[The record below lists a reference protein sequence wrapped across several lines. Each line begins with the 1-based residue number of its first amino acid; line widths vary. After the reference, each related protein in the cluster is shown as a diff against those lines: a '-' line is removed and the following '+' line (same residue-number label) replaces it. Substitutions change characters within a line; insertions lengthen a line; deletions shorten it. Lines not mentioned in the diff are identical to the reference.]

1 MQRTFFFRLKRFL
14 TRLRFIVGADN
25 LSKFGSLFAAA
36 LGMATLQVIGVA
48 SLLPFLK
55 LVTEPELIETN
66 EMVGLAY
73 DVSGAE
79 SVQAFL
85 ILAGVAVLV
94 LIAFSSA
101 FTVFTFALQYRVV
114 QGTTFDIERRMLRHY
129 INKEYIYFLVSNT
142 SNMAKQLLTEVSH
155 FSEYLLMQLV
165 LAVVHTFMVLFIF
178 TLVFVVNPVLALV
191 TMAIL
196 GGSYFLAYSRI
207 RGRLLTLGGARIEAL
222 DARFKTAT
230 EALSGVKT
238 VKALDCAPYFLRQFS
253 DASGRYHDSIIRY
266 QTLKVAP
273 SYLVQSIAFG
283 GVVAIILYLLAADQT
298 MDDIIPILGL
308 YAAAGYKLLPS
319 LRTLFNAL
327 SLVRYNH
334 PMVDQLYR
342 DLGGL
347 DDPPAVPVGD
357 DPGAAA
363 VPFDEALELRG
374 VTFAYPNAEA
384 AAVRDVTLRIERGTR
399 VAFAG
404 STGSGKTTLVDIVM
418 SLIKP
423 IEGDLLVDGTP
434 ITEANDVA
442 WRRTIGYVPQDVF
455 VVDDTVAKNIAFGI
469 PDEEVDLERVR
480 EAARTARLHDFIVQ
494 ELPEQYGTK
503 VGERGNRLSG
513 GQRQRLGLAR
523 ALYRRPSLLIL
534 DEATSAL
541 DGVTQESVMQALNEL
556 PERVTIL
563 AIAHRL
569 STVKSF
575 DTIYLMDQGAVTMK
589 GSYDE
594 LMAGSDQFRE
604 MATLAAV

>member
-1 MQRTFFFRLKRFL
+1 MSTSTSRTGRFL
-14 TRLRFIVGADN
+14 RRLRFIVGAKN
-25 LSKFGSLFAAA
+25 LYKFGYLFVAA
-36 LGMATLQVIGVA
+36 LGMASLQVIGVA

-66 EMVGLAY
+66 EWVALAY
-73 DVSGAE
+73 DLSGAG
-79 SVQAFL
+79 SVQTFM
-85 ILAGVAVLV
+85 IMAGVAVLV

-129 INKEYIYFLVSNT
+129 INKEYIYFLTSNT

-178 TLVFVVNPVLALV
+178 ALVLVVNPALALV

-207 RGRLLTLGGARIEAL
+207 RGRLLSLGGTRIQAL

-230 EALSGVKT
+230 EALGGVKT

-253 DASGRYHDSIIRY
+253 DASSRYHDSIVRY

-327 SLVRYNH
+327 SLVRYNY
-334 PMVDQLYR
+334 PMVNQLYR
-342 DLGGL
+342 DLGGNEER
-347 DDPPAVPVGD
+347 PPATEGEGD
-357 DPGAAA
+357 AG
-363 VPFDEALELRG
+363 VPFEEAVELRD
-374 VTFAYPNAEA
+374 VTFRYPNAET
-384 AAVRDVTLRIERGTR
+384 AAVKDVSLRIEKGSRI
-399 VAFAG
+399 AFAG
-404 STGSGKTTLVDIVM
+404 STGSGKTTLVDVIM

-423 IEGDLLVDGTP
+423 QAGDLVVDGTP
-434 ITEANDVA
+434 VTEANGAA
-442 WRRTIGYVPQDVF
+442 WRKHIGYVPQDVF
-455 VVDDTVAKNIAFGI
+455 VVDDTVAKNIAFGVA
-469 PDEEVDLERVR
+469 DDEVDMHRVR
-480 EAARTARLHDFIVQ
+480 AAARTARLDDFIVQ
-494 ELPEQYGTK
+494 ELPEAYETK

-523 ALYRRPSLLIL
+523 ALYRKPSLLIL
-534 DEATSAL
+534 DEATSSL
-541 DGVTQESVMQALNEL
+541 DGVTQENVMQALNEL
-556 PERVTIL
+556 PERVTII

-575 DTIYLMDQGAVTMK
+575 DTIYFMDQGEITMEGDYAALVT
-589 GSYDE
+589 
-594 LMAGSDQFRE
+594 GSDKFRE
-604 MATLAAV
+604 MAALASV